1 MREEVGHRDASAST
15 IHLEAWM
22 MSSYYVELPF
32 FVKYQVTSTELVLH
46 SENYFIVQRNK
57 SKRIIDA
64 GNATDL
70 EKDRVRK
77 ADSNRDASHLKSC

>member
-1 MREEVGHRDASAST
+1 
-15 IHLEAWM
+15 M

-32 FVKYQVTSTELVLH
+32 FVKYQVTRTELVLH

-64 GNATDL
+64 DNATDL
-70 EKDRVRK
+70 QKDRVRE
-77 ADSNRDASHLKSC
+77 ADSYRDSSHLKSY